1 MGWCERKQTDC
12 ECVEEQISCNGENCY
27 RNLPD
32 AFVKPF
38 LYDPTGTGLIAV
50 GNQDLKSNTIQ
61 IDNCE
66 KIILRQS
73 GIDVKFELD
82 NDNIR
87 KFKQMYINGI
97 GFVRSEAFFEEL
109 EDRLPKNKKLDRY
122 DILDIIQDL
131 LEEWKQ

>member
-1 MGWCERKQTDC
+1 MTTEQRR
-12 ECVEEQISCNGENCY
+12 VEKRESNFETRLNTNVLCCDD
-27 RNLPD
+27 LP
-32 AFVKPF
+32 
-38 LYDPTGTGLIAV
+38 G
-50 GNQDLKSNTIQ
+50 GNFAIGKMPPARTIE
-61 IDNCE
+61 INSCE

-82 NDNIR
+82 NDNIK

>member
-1 MGWCERKQTDC
+1 MNELQNDAKLF
-12 ECVEEQISCNGENCY
+12 I
-27 RNLPD
+27 PD
-32 AFVKPF
+32 IAR
-38 LYDPTGTGLIAV
+38 TGLVAV
-50 GNQDLKSNTIQ
+50 GNVVDMPPANTIQ
-61 IDNCE
+61 INNCE

-97 GFVRSEAFFEEL
+97 GFVRSEAFFDEL

>member
-1 MGWCERKQTDC
+1 MNMMLKTAYL
-12 ECVEEQISCNGENCY
+12 GENLQV
-27 RNLPD
+27 NEMKNEAKLFIPD
-32 AFVKPF
+32 VI
-38 LYDPTGTGLIAV
+38 GTGLMAV
-50 GNQDLKSNTIQ
+50 GNLDMPPANTIQ
-61 IDNCE
+61 INNCE

-97 GFVRSEAFFEEL
+97 GFVRSESFFEEL
-109 EDRLPKNKKLDRY
+109 EDRLPKNKKLDKY

>member
-1 MGWCERKQTDC
+1 MNEIQNESKLF
-12 ECVEEQISCNGENCY
+12 I
-27 RNLPD
+27 PD
-32 AFVKPF
+32 V
-38 LYDPTGTGLIAV
+38 TGSGLMAV
-50 GNQDLKSNTIQ
+50 GNVNMPPANTIQ
-61 IDNCE
+61 INNCE
-66 KIILRQS
+66 KIILRQL

>member
-1 MGWCERKQTDC
+1 M
-12 ECVEEQISCNGENCY
+12 EENQVIMKNYPIKN
-27 RNLPD
+27 
-32 AFVKPF
+32 
-38 LYDPTGTGLIAV
+38 YDDLIVRSPYPTNSIALD
-50 GNQDLKSNTIQ
+50 G
-61 IDNCE
+61 CE

-97 GFVRSEAFFEEL
+97 GFVRSEAFCEEL
-109 EDRLPKNKKLDRY
+109 EDRLPK
-122 DILDIIQDL
+122 DIKFQVMEIIQDL

>member
-1 MGWCERKQTDC
+1 MNTRLKTACL
-12 ECVEEQISCNGENCY
+12 GENLQV
-27 RNLPD
+27 NKIQNESKLFIPD
-32 AFVKPF
+32 V
-38 LYDPTGTGLIAV
+38 TGSGLIAI
-50 GNQDLKSNTIQ
+50 GNVYMPPANTIQ

>member
-1 MGWCERKQTDC
+1 MNEIQNESKLF
-12 ECVEEQISCNGENCY
+12 I
-27 RNLPD
+27 PD
-32 AFVKPF
+32 MI
-38 LYDPTGTGLIAV
+38 GSGLMAV
-50 GNQDLKSNTIQ
+50 GNVNMPPANTIQ
-61 IDNCE
+61 INNCE
-66 KIILRQS
+66 KIILRQL

-109 EDRLPKNKKLDRY
+109 EDRLPKNEELSRY
-122 DILDIIQDL
+122 DVIDIIQDL

>member
-1 MGWCERKQTDC
+1 MNEIQNEAKLF
-12 ECVEEQISCNGENCY
+12 I
-27 RNLPD
+27 PD
-32 AFVKPF
+32 A
-38 LYDPTGTGLIAV
+38 TRTGLMTV
-50 GNQDLKSNTIQ
+50 GKVDMPPAKTIQ
-61 IDNCE
+61 INNCE

-122 DILDIIQDL
+122 DVMDIIQDL
-131 LEEWKQ
+131 LEDWKQ

>member
-1 MGWCERKQTDC
+1 MGYCERKGIFCDMWSDISVCNTDLC
-12 ECVEEQISCNGENCY
+12 LHE
-27 RNLPD
+27 LPD
-32 AFVKPF
+32 ETITPVFW
-38 LYDPTGTGLIAV
+38 DPTRTGLIAV
-50 GNQDLKSNTIQ
+50 GNVDMPPANTIQ

-109 EDRLPKNKKLDRY
+109 EDRLPKNKILDRY

-131 LEEWKQ
+131 LEEWK